1 MIIQCDTRQKL
12 KHHTLKEQFFIGK
25 GIELLNSKMLV
36 GDYCIPSNGN
46 IVVDTKGS
54 ISELYGNLIQQHKRF
69 HNECLLAQRCGIKL
83 YILVENKNGIKD
95 VEGLMKWKN
104 PQFVRYEK
112 KCKDA
117 QEHGRKEPKPPASN
131 EHLIKSMNSMTKDY
145 GVKFLFCSPDEAGD
159 IVLKI
164 LTEEK
169 E

>member
-54 ISELYGNLIQQHKRF
+54 ISELYGNLIQQHERF
-69 HNECLLAQRCGIKL
+69 HNECVLAQQCGIEL
-83 YILVENKNGIKD
+83 YILIENKDGVKK
-95 VEGLMKWKN
+95 VEDIINWKN
-104 PQFVRYEK
+104 PQLIRYRK
-112 KCKDA
+112 QCRDA
-117 QEHGRKEPKPPASN
+117 NEHGRKEPKPPASN
-131 EHLIKSMNSMTKDY
+131 EHIMRIMSSMSRKY
-145 GVKFLFCSPDEAGD
+145 GVKFLFCSPAEAGE

-164 LTEEK
+164 LTK
-169 E
+169 ENE